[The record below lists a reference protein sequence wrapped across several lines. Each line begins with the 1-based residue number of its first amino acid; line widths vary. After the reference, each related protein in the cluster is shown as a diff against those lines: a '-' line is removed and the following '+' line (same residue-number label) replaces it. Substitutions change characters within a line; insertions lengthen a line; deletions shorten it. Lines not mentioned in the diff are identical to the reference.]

1 MRKKLIPPKDIFT
14 KDEVLEFADYVR
26 DNDLRCNAILELDIK
41 HSRDLFDIWVKE
53 KNKQFN
59 LNKTRQ

>member
-26 DNDLRCNAILELDIK
+26 DNDLSCNAILELDIK
-41 HSRDLFDIWVKE
+41 YSKDLFDIWVKE